1 MIHKAAVLI
10 RISRRVIAK
19 KMKRR
24 RLINKSRKEKLRRD

>member
-10 RISRRVIAK
+10 NISRRVIVK
-19 KMKRR
+19 KLKRR